1 MRSKV
6 AYVLGGGGVLGA
18 GQVGMLKALL
28 ERDIRPSLIV
38 GTSIGAVNGA
48 IIAADVDA
56 SLERLEHAWSS
67 KDARGLTSGTGIRL
81 GRSHVMTM
89 APVRRLLEGGLGG
102 ATSFRDL
109 DVEFRCCAASI
120 ERAAEHWFSSGPLVP
135 AVLASASLP
144 GVFRPVRIG
153 DEHFVDGGLVNS
165 IPVGEAVSHGATDI
179 MVLQVGRIE
188 HPLSAPQSHLGTARI
203 AFEISRRHRFARDSA
218 TLPEGTRM
226 HVLPTGTTSSRDN
239 RVVKHLSIA
248 ALRRRIDIGYEASVA
263 YLDEQAKLGALPGTG
278 G

>member
-1 MRSKV
+1 M
-6 AYVLGGGGVLGA
+6 
-18 GQVGMLKALL
+18 
-28 ERDIRPSLIV
+28 
-38 GTSIGAVNGA
+38 
-48 IIAADVDA
+48 
-56 SLERLEHAWSS
+56 
-67 KDARGLTSGTGIRL
+67 
-81 GRSHVMTM
+81 
-89 APVRRLLEGGLGG
+89 
-102 ATSFRDL
+102 
-109 DVEFRCCAASI
+109 
-120 ERAAEHWFSSGPLVP
+120 
-135 AVLASASLP
+135 LASASLP

-218 TLPEGTRM
+218 TLPKGVRM

-248 ALRRRIDIGYEASVA
+248 ALQRRIDNGYEASVA
-263 YLDEQAKLGALPGTG
+263 YLDEQAKLGTLPGRRG
-278 G
+278 